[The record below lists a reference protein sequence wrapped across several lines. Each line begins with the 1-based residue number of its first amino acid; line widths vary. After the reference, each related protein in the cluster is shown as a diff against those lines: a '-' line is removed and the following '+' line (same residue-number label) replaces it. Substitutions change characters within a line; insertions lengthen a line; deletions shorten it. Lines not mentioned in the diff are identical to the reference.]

1 MYEINLICITAKHG
15 GPVRSGPLSVHN
27 KSVSTLEDLQIKQT
41 RLPKKKESLLK
52 LGKQLL
58 LVYRMTFVGFTVVWQ
73 ESWEGNSKA
82 PKFPTQCLLSRT

>member
-41 RLPKKKESLLK
+41 RLPKKRK
-52 LGKQLL
+52 
-58 LVYRMTFVGFTVVWQ
+58 VF
-73 ESWEGNSKA
+73 
-82 PKFPTQCLLSRT
+82 